1 MAIKKTNAM
10 RLLDNLKIGYTT
22 KEYECDG
29 IHLDAVSAS
38 KSAGIPLELVYKT
51 IVLKGASNTLYVFVT
66 PAEFEIKLKK
76 AKELT
81 EEKELDL
88 LPLDQLL
95 RYTGYI
101 RGGCSP
107 LGMIH
112 RYRTFISDL
121 AQLEEHIYVSG
132 GMRGI
137 QICIA
142 PDDLQRACEG
152 EFADFV

>member
-10 RLLDNLKIGYTT
+10 RLLDNLKIEYTT

-29 IHLDAVSAS
+29 IHLDAISAS
-38 KSAGIPLELVYKT
+38 ENAGIPTELVYKT

-81 EEKELDL
+81 KEKDLTL

-95 RYTGYI
+95 KYTGYI

-112 RYRTFISDL
+112 HYRTFISEL
-121 AQLEEHIYVSG
+121 AKLEEKIYVSG

-137 QICIA
+137 QLCLS
-142 PDDLQRACEG
+142 PEDLARACDG